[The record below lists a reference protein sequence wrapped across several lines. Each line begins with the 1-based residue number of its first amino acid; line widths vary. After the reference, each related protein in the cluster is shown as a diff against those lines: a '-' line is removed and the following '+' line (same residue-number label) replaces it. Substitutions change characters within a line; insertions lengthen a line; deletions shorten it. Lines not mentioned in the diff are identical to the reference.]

1 MSLHIL
7 EDQSNNA
14 LSKGML
20 TIDVTKKLASFSFR
34 FCQQI
39 DCQGVTA
46 ILGVSGSG
54 KSTLINLINGLIKPD
69 SGKIVIND
77 TVLVDN
83 EKQIFIPPEKRHIGT
98 VFQDALL
105 FPHYK
110 VINNLLYGKNK
121 SKHDRLDEIVK
132 VLNIGHLLNRYPA
145 MLSGGEKQRVAIGRA
160 LLTNPSLLLMDEP
173 LSALDMPRKKE
184 LLTYI
189 DKLSHELA
197 IPIIY
202 VTHNINEVKRIAQR
216 VAILDQG
223 QLYAYGET
231 ETILQSDYLKEW
243 L

>member
-1 MSLHIL
+1 MLKLHVRK
-7 EDQSNNA
+7 Q
-14 LSKGML
+14 
-20 TIDVTKKLASFSFR
+20 LASFSFQ
-34 FCQQI
+34 FNQDI
-39 DCQGVTA
+39 NCQGVTA

-69 SGKIVIND
+69 NGNIILNEVTLAD
-77 TVLVDN
+77 TKHN
-83 EKQIFIPPEKRHIGT
+83 IFIPPEKRHIGT

-110 VINNLLYGKNK
+110 VIKNLTYGTKNK
-121 SKHDRLDEIVK
+121 LSAKFNEIID
-132 VLNIGHLLNRYPA
+132 VLNIGPLLNRYPA

-160 LLTNPSLLLMDEP
+160 LLTNPKLLLMDEP

-184 LLTYI
+184 LLSYI
-189 DKLSHELA
+189 DNLVNELK

-202 VTHNINEVKRIAQR
+202 VTHNINEVRRIADE

-223 QLYAYGET
+223 KLYDYGKT
-231 ETILQSDYLKEW
+231 DSILQSNYLKQW

>member
-1 MSLHIL
+1 MLKI
-7 EDQSNNA
+7 QV
-14 LSKGML
+14 SKQ
-20 TIDVTKKLASFSFR
+20 LASFSFQ
-34 FCQQI
+34 FNHDI

-69 SGKIVIND
+69 QGYIELNNTS
-77 TVLVDN
+77 LVDCN
-83 EKQIFIPPEKRHIGT
+83 KNLFIAPEKRQIGT

-110 VINNLLYGKNK
+110 VIKNLIYGTKNFK
-121 SKHDRLDEIVK
+121 QSRFDEIVN
-132 VLNIGHLLNRYPA
+132 VLNIRTLLNRYPA

-160 LLTNPSLLLMDEP
+160 LLTNPLLLLMDEP

-189 DKLSHELA
+189 DKLANDLN

-202 VTHNINEVKRIAQR
+202 VTHNINEVKKIANN

-223 QLYAYGET
+223 KLIEFGKVEHV
-231 ETILQSDYLKEW
+231 LQSDYLKEW